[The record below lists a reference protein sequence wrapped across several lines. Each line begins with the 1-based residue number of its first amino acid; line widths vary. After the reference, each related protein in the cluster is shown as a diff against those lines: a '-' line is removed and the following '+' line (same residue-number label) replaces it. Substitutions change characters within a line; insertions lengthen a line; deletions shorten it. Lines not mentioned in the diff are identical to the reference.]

1 MQCIQIVERS
11 LLWNPE
17 QYFAMV
23 LTKLSCVC
31 FSPIF
36 RHTVTWTLTWHFWPA
51 SKLLYAWRMSR
62 LDRNIHMKG
71 QYNSEVLFR
80 NPWKRSFHNLYMQS
94 TPRLATCHF
103 IYILT
108 RFHWVNSEEDSEV
121 LIPIRIT
128 IIYSFRVITLRQVTV
143 VWLQPY
149 NHINILVCIF
159 LPVSTER
166 TVKREVKGPR
176 AMVNAATLQL

>member
-62 LDRNIHMKG
+62 LDWNIHMKG

-103 IYILT
+103 IYLPVST
-108 RFHWVNSEEDSEV
+108 EWTVKRTVKFWFQSES
-121 LIPIRIT
+121 P